1 LCSQPTLSRLENS
14 PRLRDVIRLT
24 YTLVDAW
31 MDSYPCEP
39 ASITLD
45 IDDTCGRR
53 NHVHLTLNQFG
64 GKCR

>member
-31 MDSYPCEP
+31 MDRGGRTSL
-39 ASITLD
+39 ASVGHRD
-45 IDDTCGRR
+45 
-53 NHVHLTLNQFG
+53 QAP
-64 GKCR
+64 